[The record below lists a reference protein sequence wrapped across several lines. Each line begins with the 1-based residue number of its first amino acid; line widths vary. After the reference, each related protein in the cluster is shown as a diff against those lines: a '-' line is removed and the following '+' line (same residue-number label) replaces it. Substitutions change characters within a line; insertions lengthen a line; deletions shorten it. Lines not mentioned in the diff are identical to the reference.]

1 MQGVRQS
8 YTVLRNVRLNIG
20 AKHTSTS
27 VKDVDSISLKELL
40 VGGPVR
46 SGYHLI
52 PDT

>member
-27 VKDVDSISLKELL
+27 VKDVDKYISLELL
-40 VGGPVR
+40 VGGGGETQR
-46 SGYHLI
+46 I
-52 PDT
+52 PSDS